1 MSMRRCFALRAF
13 WVLCLAMNLIANAQ
27 AQTSIRFLTAGD
39 LYLRLMA
46 SDPEARE
53 VGRHYIM
60 GVVDALSLLKDSK
73 VCVGASTAT
82 LDLVSAVLKQ
92 LQQRPDLHRFNAAS
106 VVREAIAVEFPCV

>member
-1 MSMRRCFALRAF
+1 MKTFLRIALMA
-13 WVLCLAMNLIANAQ
+13 CLASNLIATAH

-39 LYLRLMA
+39 LYLRLIA
-46 SDPEARE
+46 SEPEARE

-73 VCVGASTAT
+73 VCVGADTAT
-82 LDLVSAVLKQ
+82 NDLVNAVLKQ
-92 LQQRPDLHRFNAAS
+92 LQSRPNLHRFNAAS

>member
-1 MSMRRCFALRAF
+1 MTQNAAF
-13 WVLCLAMNLIANAQ
+13 RLMFSAILACHLFSVAQ

-46 SDPEARE
+46 PDAQTRE

-82 LDLVSAVLKQ
+82 LDLVTAVVNQLK
-92 LQQRPDLHRFNAAS
+92 QRPDLHRFNAAS

>member
-1 MSMRRCFALRAF
+1 MRIQSLLRLTLTA
-13 WVLCLAMNLIANAQ
+13 CCAANLIAMAH

-46 SDPEARE
+46 SDAEARE

-73 VCVGASTAT
+73 VCVGANTAT
-82 LDLVSAVLKQ
+82 LDLVNAVLKQ
-92 LQQRPDLHRFNAAS
+92 LQARPDLHRFNAAS

>member
-1 MSMRRCFALRAF
+1 MPRCFAMRVF
-13 WVLCLAMNLIANAQ
+13 WVLCLAMNLIASTQ

-39 LYLRLMA
+39 LYLRLIA
-46 SDPEARE
+46 SEPEARE

-73 VCVGASTAT
+73 VCVGANTAT
-82 LDLVSAVLKQ
+82 NDLINAVLKQ
-92 LQQRPDLHRFNAAS
+92 LKQRPDLHRYNAAS

>member
-1 MSMRRCFALRAF
+1 MFGTAQRSAMPV
-13 WVLCLAMNLIANAQ
+13 VLAIFLIASAQ

-39 LYLRLMA
+39 LYLRLIA
-46 SDPEARE
+46 PDPEARE

-73 VCVGASTAT
+73 VCVGANTAT
-82 LDLVSAVLKQ
+82 NDLVDAVLKQ
-92 LQQRPDLHRFNAAS
+92 LKQRPDLHRYNAAS

>member
-1 MSMRRCFALRAF
+1 LITLFAIS
-13 WVLCLAMNLIANAQ
+13 LIASAS

-39 LYLRLMA
+39 VYLRLIA
-46 SDPEARE
+46 SEPEARE

-73 VCVGASTAT
+73 VCVGANTAT
-82 LDLVSAVLKQ
+82 NDLINAVLKQ
-92 LQQRPDLHRFNAAS
+92 LKQRPDLHRYNAAS

>member
-1 MSMRRCFALRAF
+1 MSAPLKALLRIT
-13 WVLCLAMNLIANAQ
+13 WITVLAINLLAPVH

-39 LYLRLMA
+39 LYLRLIA
-46 SDPEARE
+46 SEPEARE

-73 VCVGASTAT
+73 VCVGANTAT
-82 LDLVSAVLKQ
+82 LDLVNAVLDQ
-92 LQQRPDLHRFNAAS
+92 LKRRPDLHRFNAAS